1 MYLYCSIVRRTQ
13 SPANVLASDYEI
25 YMVCLLVATVYW
37 HKSLQFVKK
46 SHITHCL
53 YLDATFRFHGAFL
66 TPSSPPTHS
75 PPILLHPNF
84 SSASGPLFID
94 LDPFLTKYY
103 IRFKVIYFI
112 RNSLWSF
119 EIFNTKFRGPP
130 HGV

>member
-25 YMVCLLVATVYW
+25 YMVCPLVATVYW

-46 SHITHCL
+46 ISHNTLSLFGCYFSISQCISNP
-53 YLDATFRFHGAFL
+53 FF
-66 TPSSPPTHS
+66 PTHPLPS
-75 PPILLHPNF
+75 PHPNF

-103 IRFKVIYFI
+103 IRFKFIYFI